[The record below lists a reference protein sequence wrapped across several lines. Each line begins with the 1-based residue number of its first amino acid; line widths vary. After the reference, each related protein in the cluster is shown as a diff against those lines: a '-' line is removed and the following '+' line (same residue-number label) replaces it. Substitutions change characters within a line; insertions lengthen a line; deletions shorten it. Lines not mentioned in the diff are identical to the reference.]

1 MWKLRIKTR
10 SHQNQY
16 HFEKCHIAHKT
27 VDLKFHVSNLTS
39 LEYVFGIAI
48 EIVPAQGFHKHVT
61 SFLTRCIWMYMNI
74 TSAVTLAEM
83 RIIYAAGG
91 GKRGRR
97 WWVGL
102 MLAANTT
109 HKYTDVFALLFDQTR
124 WRAHK
129 QIRRERIH
137 MHEGA
142 SQCGCCSPKG
152 VTREWFRH
160 HMHLPPVARKAA
172 FDLNNLGLMFFI
184 IPCRRTLFSAQG
196 E

>member
-16 HFEKCHIAHKT
+16 HFKKCHIAHKT

-83 RIIYAAGG
+83 RILLVFIFSVVGIN
-91 GKRGRR
+91 RR
-97 WWVGL
+97 SS
-102 MLAANTT
+102 ARES
-109 HKYTDVFALLFDQTR
+109 DAL
-124 WRAHK
+124 
-129 QIRRERIH
+129 
-137 MHEGA
+137 
-142 SQCGCCSPKG
+142 P
-152 VTREWFRH
+152 
-160 HMHLPPVARKAA
+160 
-172 FDLNNLGLMFFI
+172 
-184 IPCRRTLFSAQG
+184 
-196 E
+196 